1 MVEFDV
7 ESDDSFLRTLD
18 EVGATIAEFVLT
30 DLFTVA
36 AQLSWDEFST
46 AYNWRPHDRLPV
58 ETYPGAIEYFRFT
71 VKLPSGMRPGL
82 DAVEI
87 FAKESPGTLVLC
99 AVAQ

>member
-18 EVGATIAEFVLT
+18 EIGGTVAEYVLT

-36 AQLSWDEFST
+36 AALSWANFSST
-46 AYNWRPHDRLPV
+46 YNWRPHERLPV

-71 VKLPSGMRPGL
+71 VKLPPGMRPGL

-87 FAKESPGTLVLC
+87 FAKESHGALVLC